1 MPGPQDSPPAGGS
14 GRFPNPLLAQ
24 MVFEATWDLL
34 TRWQNGQPIPA
45 EAYRADFGDALFSHQ
60 DVAPRLV
67 AAEMRARFELFPALA
82 TGPTLR
88 SAAPLLDLFG
98 CRRSQPAP
106 YPYFAP
112 PRAGGEI
119 GWLDKFRVIREV
131 GRGGLGIVFR
141 AFNTKTLIEKNRPR
155 ALKILIP
162 EGDLT
167 KSRQRLEAEADSLR
181 AIRHDHVVAFY
192 NAETVIHT
200 EVGEIDYLEMEYVYG
215 PSLED
220 LVTHFLQTDG
230 CAVPVR
236 LAVELIRQAA
246 AGLDGIHTHAQRF
259 IHRDLKP
266 SNLLLEWR
274 PDSPPSSSPWR
285 VRLCD
290 FGLVRAAGRPR
301 ITSETSIAGTRVY
314 MAPEQL
320 RPGPGRPVS
329 AKSDVFALG
338 VILYELVVGRHPF
351 WAGTIT
357 QTDENIARLRYTH
370 PREANRS
377 VDIPEG
383 LDTLIRA
390 MLAEHPTKRPDAA
403 TVRDRLAAIAAPGAG
418 APPNRERAPRAIRR
432 PTDSASAPM
441 KVYVSSVA
449 KELMPFRR
457 AVVEAIRAA
466 SDRYVVFPAQEYT
479 EAFAFPVEECQK
491 WIEQCHVYVGLFG
504 FDYGPIL
511 KEDSVSLLEREYRA
525 SLDWKLTPLLFMSER
540 PHWDPHS
547 SVEWQALG
555 ASPILALRSELK
567 TARAILFSDSREA
580 LAAQVLAALSTLL
593 LPEEVASAP
602 DSPGPSDMDW
612 SRRALENYHKKVCA
626 RFTFYNEAHPDAPEN
641 DPSRQGLP
649 FLTSQQLFTL
659 KPGVDAKEALHPE
672 RFRAARLAGD
682 DRSGEPPTPD
692 AQYWE
697 ELDREA
703 LIASLT
709 GDAKG
714 RRIAFT
720 TDAGLGKT
728 RNLAWLEH
736 ECQSRGSGW
745 VFSLLASEALP
756 LHQLVSRRLT
766 ERVLA
771 ANNTHLDETRAAAI
785 LEGARTDGAITLI
798 VDGLDQT
805 KTVGW
810 LKDLLDPTAGWDR
823 CHVVVAGR
831 PFALE
836 SHWEDLFTAPI
847 WQYVQ
852 VGELNRKQQE
862 QLLGERR
869 FGAVPEEA
877 RSILS
882 TPRVLECI
890 RGIDEKEL
898 PTLRTVADV
907 YWTAVRYML
916 VRALRPHP
924 GGKIDREDERRYL
937 QILGA
942 LAFAMYAET
951 ESDGNGNLRPN
962 LDRILA
968 GDDLLD
974 FLYGPRDG
982 KRSVLERLQPIIPN
996 YDKERF
1002 KNDLKTLS
1010 TLNAAVSHG
1019 WLDSDGLGTNAQP
1032 LLWRNASLQE
1042 FFAAYWVC
1050 RWDASDASLLGAWVV
1065 NPHSGENRAF
1075 YWLWRYASEMPE
1087 DVIWPDRKKSPSD
1100 AWVTAMTPLYVA
1112 PADKDG
1118 LPIRSP
1124 EFLYRSWLRPGAEGF
1139 VDPMAHSKKGREVRA
1154 TFLAEFPKILGEAG
1168 SERQRIA
1175 RELTGGGAFIPLI
1188 GRPGDTAS
1196 FMMGSA
1202 DDPLAQAD
1210 ETPRH
1215 EVKLSAFA
1223 LHRYCV
1229 RNIAF
1234 ELYDPGHRNVRWAT
1248 GEQHPLVAA
1257 TGSGADDRC
1266 PAVNVSWYD
1275 AWCFAQWLG
1284 AIEIGGKRYRVAL
1297 PSEAQWEYAC
1307 RAGTETR
1314 YWSGSEEADLA
1325 SVARYRKNSD
1335 NRTHAVD
1342 EDRSRNPWGVFQI
1355 HGNVWEWCTDW
1366 YLASFYSSKED
1377 SFQDPVNFAP
1387 ASARVLRGGS
1397 WYSFGWLCRSAYRG
1411 RSEPGDRS
1419 RRIGF
1424 RLAAVPVVGA
1434 E

>member
-1 MPGPQDSPPAGGS
+1 MPGPQDSPSAGGS
-14 GRFPNPLLAQ
+14 GRSPDPLLAQ

-45 EAYRADFGDALFSHQ
+45 EAYRADFGDALFSRQ
-60 DVAPRLV
+60 DVGPRLV
-67 AAEMRARFELFPALA
+67 AAQMRARFELFPALA

-88 SAAPLLDLFG
+88 SADPLLDLFG
-98 CRRSQPAP
+98 CRRPQSAP

-119 GWLDKFRVIREV
+119 GWFETFRVIREV

-141 AFNTKTLIEKNRPR
+141 AFNTRAVVGKDRPR
-155 ALKILIP
+155 ALKLLIP

-167 KSRQRLEAEADSLR
+167 KSRQRLEAEAASLW

-192 NAETVIHT
+192 DAKTVTHPDA
-200 EVGEIDYLEMEYVYG
+200 GEIDYLEMEYVYG

-220 LVTHFLQTDG
+220 LVVHFQRDG
-230 CAVPVR
+230 CPVPLR

-246 AGLDGIHTHAQRF
+246 AGLDGIHTHTQEF

-274 PDSPPSSSPWR
+274 PDSPPNGSPWR

-290 FGLVRAAGRPR
+290 FGLVRAAERPR
-301 ITSETSIAGTRVY
+301 ITSETSIVGTRVY

-320 RPGPGRPVS
+320 RSVPRRPVS
-329 AKSDVFALG
+329 TKSDIFALG

-351 WAGTIT
+351 LADTVT
-357 QTDENIARLRYTH
+357 QTDENIFRLRYTH

-377 VDIPEG
+377 VDIPES

-390 MLAEHPTKRPDAA
+390 MLAEHPTKRPDAV
-403 TVRDRLAAIAAPGAG
+403 TVRDRLAAIADPGAG
-418 APPNRERAPRAIRR
+418 APPNRERAPRAVRR
-432 PTDSASAPM
+432 PADSAAALM

-449 KELMPFRR
+449 KELIPFRR

-466 SDRYVVFPAQEYT
+466 PDRYVVFPPQEYA
-479 EAFAFPVEECQK
+479 EEFAFPVEECQK
-491 WIEQCHVYVGLFG
+491 WIAQCHVYVGLFG

-525 SLDWKLTPLLFMSER
+525 SLGWKLTPLLFMSER
-540 PHWDPHS
+540 PHRKLHS
-547 SVEWQALG
+547 SAEWQALG
-555 ASPILALRSELK
+555 ASPIHALRSELE
-567 TARAILFSDSREA
+567 TARAVLFSDSREA

-593 LPEEVASAP
+593 LPEAVGS
-602 DSPGPSDMDW
+602 SPGSSGSSDTDW
-612 SRRALENYHKKVCA
+612 SRRALENYRKKVCA
-626 RFTFYNEAHPDAPEN
+626 GFTFYNEAHPDASEN
-641 DPSRQGLP
+641 DPSRKELP
-649 FLTSQQLFTL
+649 FLRSQQLFTL

-672 RFRAARLAGD
+672 RFRAARLASD

-714 RRIAFT
+714 HRIALT

-736 ECQSRGSGW
+736 ECQSRGPGW
-745 VFSLLASEALP
+745 VFSLLAGETLP
-756 LHQLVSRRLT
+756 LHQLVPKRLA

-771 ANNTHLDETRAAAI
+771 ANNTNLDELQVAAI
-785 LEGARTDGAITLI
+785 LEAARTDGAITLI

-836 SHWEDLFTAPI
+836 SHWEDLFAAPN

-852 VGELNRKQQE
+852 IGELNRKQQE

-907 YWTAVRYML
+907 YWKAVRYML

-1010 TLNAAVSHG
+1010 ALNAAVSHG
-1019 WLDSDGLGTNAQP
+1019 WLDSDGLGTNAPP

-1050 RWDASDASLLGAWVV
+1050 RWDASDAELLGGWAVD
-1065 NPHSGENRAF
+1065 PHSGKNRAF

-1087 DVIWPDRKKSPSD
+1087 EVIWPNRKAPPMD
-1100 AWVTAMTPLYVA
+1100 AWVAAMTPLYVA
-1112 PADKDG
+1112 PPDKDG
-1118 LPIRSP
+1118 LPIRSS

-1139 VDPMAHSKKGREVRA
+1139 VDPMAHSKKGREARA
-1154 TFLAEFPKILGEAG
+1154 TFLTEFPKILEEAD

-1175 RELTGGGAFIPLI
+1175 LELSDAFIPLI
-1188 GRPGDTAS
+1188 GQPGAS
-1196 FMMGSA
+1196 GSFLMGSA
-1202 DDPLAQAD
+1202 GDDKLALAD
-1210 ETPRH
+1210 EKPRH
-1215 EVKLSAFA
+1215 EVTLSAFA

-1229 RNIAF
+1229 SNVAF
-1234 ELYDPGHRNVRWAT
+1234 ELYDPWHRNVRW
-1248 GEQHPLVAA
+1248 EHKKQHPLVAA
-1257 TGSGADDRC
+1257 NGPSADDRC
-1266 PAVNVSWYD
+1266 PVVNVSWYD
-1275 AWCFAQWLG
+1275 AWCFARWLG
-1284 AIEIGGKRYRVAL
+1284 SVEIGDRRYRVGL

-1307 RAGTETR
+1307 RAGTGTL
-1314 YWSGSEEADLA
+1314 YWSGNEEADLA
-1325 SVARYRKNSD
+1325 SVARYGRNSGGH
-1335 NRTHAVD
+1335 THAVD

-1355 HGNVWEWCTDW
+1355 HGNVWEWCADW
-1366 YLASFYSSKED
+1366 YLASFYSSKEG

-1397 WYSFGWLCRSAYRG
+1397 WYGVGRYCRSAARG
-1411 RSEPGDRS
+1411 KTEPDDRHQS
-1419 RRIGF
+1419 IGF